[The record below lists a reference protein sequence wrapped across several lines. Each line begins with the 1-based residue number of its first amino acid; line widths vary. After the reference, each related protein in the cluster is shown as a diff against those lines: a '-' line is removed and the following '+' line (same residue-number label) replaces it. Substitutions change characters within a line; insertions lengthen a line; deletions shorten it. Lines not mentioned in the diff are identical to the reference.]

1 MAKKKKNTPK
11 QNQHLDDEVMVD
23 IIEEGDFKENLFE
36 KYQNHLIIGVGI
48 LLLIIAGYF
57 AYKYLFLANK
67 EKDAVAEMMQAE
79 MQFERDSFMLA
90 LENPGEGYDG
100 FLDIIENYK
109 GTKAANLAKYYA
121 GISYL
126 NLGIYDGAIEYLK
139 EYKEDDLVT
148 AITKYGAIADAYSEL
163 GQMDEAKKY
172 YEKAVNQKPNE
183 MLTPYYLKKLGL
195 LYKSEGDQEKANVY
209 FKRIRDDFP
218 RSTFARDIEK
228 YIFPPDLD

>member
-1 MAKKKKNTPK
+1 MAKKKKNAPK
-11 QNQHLDDEVMVD
+11 QNQQFEDEVMID
-23 IIEEGDFKENLFE
+23 IIEENDFRENFFE
-36 KYQNHLIIGVGI
+36 KYQNYLIIGVGI
-48 LLLIIAGYF
+48 VLLIIAGYF
-57 AYKYLFLANK
+57 AYKYLFVANK
-67 EKDAVAEMMQAE
+67 EKDAIAEMMQAE
-79 MQFERDSFMLA
+79 MQFERDSFLLA

-121 GISYL
+121 GICYL

-139 EYKEDDLVT
+139 EYDEDELVT
-148 AITKYGAIADAYSEL
+148 AIPKYGAIADAYSEL
-163 GQMDEAKKY
+163 GEMDQAKKY
-172 YEKAVNQKPNE
+172 YEKAVNQKPND

-218 RSTFARDIEK
+218 HSAYARDIEK

>member
-1 MAKKKKNTPK
+1 
-11 QNQHLDDEVMVD
+11 
-23 IIEEGDFKENLFE
+23 
-36 KYQNHLIIGVGI
+36 
-48 LLLIIAGYF
+48 
-57 AYKYLFLANK
+57 
-67 EKDAVAEMMQAE
+67 
-79 MQFERDSFMLA
+79 
-90 LENPGEGYDG
+90 
-100 FLDIIENYK
+100 
-109 GTKAANLAKYYA
+109 
-121 GISYL
+121 
-126 NLGIYDGAIEYLK
+126 LK